1 MFQFLKSTA
10 ALIAAAL
17 LVPLVAAQGVT
28 PPPGFNMYA
37 QIDDLP
43 KIWLWAKLFVL
54 AQAWG

>member
-43 KIWLWAKLFVL
+43 KI
-54 AQAWG
+54 